1 MSRASQIR
9 FLSRTAPLYDSV
21 VRAMG
26 FRSLWSEMV
35 ASANPAPGTLC
46 LDACTGSAGVALGLA
61 ARGARV
67 VGLDLAEGM
76 LDLARRKARTR
87 RLSGNVRLV
96 RMDAGKLGFPARQF
110 PLVTCCMALHEMAE
124 EERARVLTE
133 LARVSCGRVLVAD
146 YDVPGSRLGRAF
158 FQLGRAFEFLESDD
172 FGGFLARGMPARL
185 EEAGLEIEG
194 AARAGS
200 YRIWSCRA
208 PAQGRGAPAG
218 TDGAPWSVG
227 ATR

>member
-9 FLSRTAPLYDSV
+9 FLSKTAPLYDSV

-26 FRSLWSEMV
+26 FRGLWAEMV
-35 ASANPAPGTLC
+35 ASASPAPGTLC

-76 LDLARRKARTR
+76 LDLARRKTHAR
-87 RLSGNVRLV
+87 RLGANVRLV
-96 RMDAGKLGFPARQF
+96 RMDARSLGFPSRQF

-124 EERARVLTE
+124 EERSRVLAE
-133 LARVSCGRVLVAD
+133 LCRVSCGRVLVAD
-146 YDVPGSRLGRAF
+146 YDVPPSRVGRALF
-158 FQLGRAFEFLESDD
+158 SLGRAFEFLESDD
-172 FGGFLARGMPARL
+172 FGSFLARGMAARL

-194 AARAGS
+194 ASRAGS
-200 YRIWSCRA
+200 YRIWSCRV
-208 PAQGRGAPAG
+208 PA
-218 TDGAPWSVG
+218 
-227 ATR
+227 